1 MHLERA
7 DMFYGKCCEKQHRSL
22 EDDSCSADTC
32 CLPAGMTLAELT
44 EKARQ
49 RANTAGAP
57 DVLNFL
63 RNHVAKVRH
72 LSSTCVKQR
81 ASIIPA

>member
-1 MHLERA
+1 
-7 DMFYGKCCEKQHRSL
+7 
-22 EDDSCSADTC
+22 
-32 CLPAGMTLAELT
+32 MTLAELT

-63 RNHVAKVRH
+63 RNHVAKVRGGVWAAGNRVPN
-72 LSSTCVKQR
+72 LQARV
-81 ASIIPA
+81 PP

>member
-1 MHLERA
+1 LRE
-7 DMFYGKCCEKQHRSL
+7 QISSL
-22 EDDSCSADTC
+22 ANAEGSNSRHSKMTPLLLTHAAC
-32 CLPAGMTLAELT
+32 AGMTLAELT

-72 LSSTCVKQR
+72 LSSTCIKQR
-81 ASIIPA
+81 THINPA